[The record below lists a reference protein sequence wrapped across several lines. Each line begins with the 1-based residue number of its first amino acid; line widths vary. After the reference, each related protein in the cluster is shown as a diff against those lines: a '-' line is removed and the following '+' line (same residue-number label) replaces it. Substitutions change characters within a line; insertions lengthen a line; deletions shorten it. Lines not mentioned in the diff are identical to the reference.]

1 MSSKVPIIVIVRR
14 NLNAPA
20 KYPFLGI
27 PGEAVDNV
35 ERVDYMWTAQKHI
48 LYEQQLKRESCFF
61 YYTQM
66 EIKLLKTVEF
76 GYSAS
81 HHRT

>member
-1 MSSKVPIIVIVRR
+1 MDCTKADTLRAAIEEKK
-14 NLNAPA
+14 L
-20 KYPFLGI
+20 
-27 PGEAVDNV
+27 
-35 ERVDYMWTAQKHI
+35 
-48 LYEQQLKRESCFF
+48 FF